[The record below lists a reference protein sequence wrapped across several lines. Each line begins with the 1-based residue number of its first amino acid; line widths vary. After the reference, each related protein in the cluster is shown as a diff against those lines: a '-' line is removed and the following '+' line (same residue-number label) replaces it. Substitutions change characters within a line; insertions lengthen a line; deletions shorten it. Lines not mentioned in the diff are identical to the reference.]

1 MSSLLDERCYGSA
14 PCQASGPVSVSGK
27 FASRS
32 GIAQPAIA
40 RLESGATSSRGDTLD
55 RLLGSCGWTLQLE
68 RRRGAGLDRSVIRN
82 LLRLSP
88 RERLDLAVR
97 EANNLDRL
105 LRAVGKR
112 GPSTPSVRSRG

>member
-1 MSSLLDERCYGSA
+1 M
-14 PCQASGPVSVSGK
+14 QASGRLSQRQL
-27 FASRS
+27 ASRS

-40 RLESGATSSRGDTLD
+40 RLESGATSPRGDTLD

-112 GPSTPSVRSRG
+112 GPSIPSVHSRG